1 MTTTHL
7 TDSELVDLA
16 EDTLDPRRAAH
27 VETCE
32 GCRAQGTALRVLLRD
47 TAGVAVPEPSPLF
60 WDHLSARVR
69 EGVAAE
75 SSPRRSAWEWSN
87 LVRGFVPLAAAA
99 AVIVVVISGV
109 WLLRGVRSSEIA
121 LSSRAERGSGGA
133 SSKPGAQAGG
143 ALTEPGAP
151 AGDASTEPG
160 VLAGASAQPGAASA
174 ELVAAA
180 VPDPDNSEVWNVL
193 TTAASGVGLHEAH
206 AAGMHVQPAALDH
219 AVLDLSAAELTELGR
234 LLQTE
239 MKRASD

>member
-69 EGVAAE
+69 ESVAAE
-75 SSPRRSAWEWSN
+75 SSPRRSAWEWPG

-99 AVIVVVISGV
+99 AVIVVVMAGV
-109 WLLRGVRSSEIA
+109 LLLRGVRSSESA
-121 LSSRAERGSGGA
+121 LSSRADRG
-133 SSKPGAQAGG
+133 AGG
-143 ALTEPGAP
+143 ATSQPGAP
-151 AGDASTEPG
+151 AG
-160 VLAGASAQPGAASA
+160 GAVAKLSAP
-174 ELVAAA
+174 A
-180 VPDPDNSEVWNVL
+180 VPDPDNSEVWDVL
-193 TTAASGVGLHEAH
+193 TTAASGVGLDEAH
-206 AAGMHVQPAALDH
+206 AAGMHVQPAAIDH